1 MQSTSVFGRAA
12 KMPKA
17 CELFMSNNSDQIIVK
32 HKDSMIEN
40 LRRFLF
46 GDDIFISY
54 SHVDSTYALR
64 LANELTKK
72 KLSCFLDQWGTPP
85 GQELPKELINTL
97 KRCSTMVL
105 VGSKYAAESK
115 NVGIEVEKFLET
127 HRPIIPVTF
136 VEDDLMADTTEDSD
150 TQNLTGTLE
159 QAKWYFTIS
168 GIAKTIENLKALK
181 TGTPSENIISRIV
194 NATEF
199 RSRSKR
205 LRRAFFATLG
215 TIGLI
220 VLLGVIVVYNAN
232 NRVKAAQKYA
242 DEAIRKANEATLL
255 AEEKTAEADRATLR
269 ANFQETRAS
278 EQEKKA
284 NEKAEELNKATK
296 ETQKQIA
303 IAREQTKIA
312 GAARK
317 REGEAKLSE
326 KTAIRENFI
335 ERARQDLNNNYPF
348 RAAVYLNEAY
358 GMFPAN
364 EDPRKM
370 SSFRFLL
377 GLSMKSV
384 ESLLFKTRY
393 QEDVLSIRFSPDGKY
408 IVTADADDTKN
419 TENTARILDAK
430 TGKDASPPIL
440 HGFDVNTAE
449 FSLDSKRIV
458 TSSDDHTSRF
468 WDLEARKGFIFKH
481 PSDVKSAKFSP
492 DGKRIATIDRHC
504 IAKVWTIRS
513 YKEKDWTIVPDK
525 EDLSLDTQE
534 IISPKE
540 DQKSVKLAA
549 FSPDLKQ
556 IVIVD
561 YDGGVTLYDI
571 EKNQKSAPFEH
582 EKDGISQS
590 SREGGGRVRPAEIN
604 TAVFSPNGK
613 YIVTASDDK
622 TAKVLDLDNKKVATF
637 QHQSEVLSSEFSRD
651 SKRIV
656 TVSANNTVS
665 VWDIKTEAFVT
676 SVQHDNT
683 INLARFSPDGTMI
696 VTASNDKTAKVWDAK
711 TGILLASLEHESF
724 VFLAEFSPD
733 SRQIVTASRGHIS
746 LYEHEKIDP
755 DNHDHVVKLWNLT
768 ARADISTVTHQ
779 KNVVSARFSPNNDRI
794 VTASWDGTAIIQD
807 VNTGKGSP
815 INPEKC
821 PEGSGDDLPSEC
833 LVRSAEFSHDGEQV
847 VIASG
852 NRATVWEAKTG
863 NLIHSL
869 RHSGLV
875 SSAKFSPDDKHVVTA
890 SYDGT
895 AKIWDLSNTQ
905 NPIATIEHHG
915 NVNSAK
921 FSPDGKRIA
930 TAGDDNKVNVY
941 DMEKKQVIATLQHKE
956 LVFSAEF
963 SPDSRQIVTASRD
976 KTAKVL
982 DIGANKVI
990 ATARHTELI
999 LSAEFSPDGKTIVTA
1014 GYDNTANIWD
1024 IKTGILTVSMP
1035 HQNRVRSAKFSPDGR
1050 MIVTASDDKT
1060 AKVWDV
1066 ETGKLLVSVKH
1077 QDQVRSAEFSSDGTQ
1092 IVTASFDDTAK
1103 VWRFSPETRPLEVIE
1118 EIVRSKVP
1126 FRLENRALVPRENF

>member
-1 MQSTSVFGRAA
+1 
-12 KMPKA
+12 
-17 CELFMSNNSDQIIVK
+17 MSNNSDQIIVK

-54 SHVDSTYALR
+54 SHVDSTYALS

-127 HRPIIPVTF
+127 HRSIIPITF
-136 VEDDLMADTTEDSD
+136 VEDDLMGDTTEDAD
-150 TQNLTGTLE
+150 PQNLTGTLE

-168 GIAKTIENLKALK
+168 GIAKTIEKFKALK

-205 LRRAFFATLG
+205 LHRAFFATLG

-220 VLLGVIVVYNAN
+220 ILLGAIVVYDAN

-242 DEAIRKANEATLL
+242 DEAIKEANEKTLL
-255 AEEKTAEADRATLR
+255 AKEETAKADRATLR
-269 ANFQETRAS
+269 ADFQETRAS
-278 EQEKKA
+278 EQEKRA
-284 NEKAEELNKATK
+284 NEKAEEANKATK

-303 IAREQTKIA
+303 IASEQTRIA
-312 GAARK
+312 GAAKK

-358 GMFPAN
+358 GMFPTN
-364 EDPRKM
+364 EEPRRM

-384 ESLLFKTRY
+384 ESLLFKTPY

-408 IVTADADDTKN
+408 IVTADGDYTKN
-419 TENTARILDAK
+419 TENTARILNAK
-430 TGKDASPPIL
+430 TGKDVSPTITIQ

-458 TSSDDHTSRF
+458 TSSDDNTARF
-468 WDLEARKGFIFKH
+468 WDLEAKKGFIFKH
-481 PSDVKSAKFSP
+481 PANVKSAIFSP
-492 DGKRIATIDRHC
+492 DGKRIATIDSHGT
-504 IAKVWTIRS
+504 AKVWTIGS
-513 YKEKDWTIVPDK
+513 YKEDPWPIVSDK
-525 EDLSLDTQE
+525 EDFSLKTKE
-534 IISPKE
+534 IISSKGDE
-540 DQKSVKLAA
+540 KFVKLAA

-556 IVIVD
+556 ILIVD
-561 YDGGVTLYDI
+561 YDGRVTLYDI
-571 EKNQKSAPFEH
+571 EKKQQSAPFGFKE
-582 EKDGISQS
+582 DDVSQS
-590 SREGGGRVRPAEIN
+590 PHEGDGQVTPAQIN

-613 YIVTASDDK
+613 YIVTASDDD
-622 TAKVLDLDNKKVATF
+622 TAKVLDLDTKKVVHF
-637 QHQSEVLSSEFSRD
+637 QHQSRVLSAEFSRD

-676 SVQHDNT
+676 SVQHENM
-683 INLARFSPDGTMI
+683 INSAKFSPDGSMI

-733 SRQIVTASRGHIS
+733 SRQIVTASRGHIK
-746 LYEHEKIDP
+746 LYEHEKVDR
-755 DNHDHVVKLWNLT
+755 DSHDHMVKLWNLS
-768 ARADISTVTHQ
+768 ARADISTVAHQ
-779 KNVVSARFSPNNDRI
+779 KNVVSARFSTNNDQI

-807 VNTGKGSP
+807 VNTGKGIL

-821 PEGSGDDLPSEC
+821 PESSGDLPPKC
-833 LVRSAEFSHDGEQV
+833 LVRSAEFSHDEKQV
-847 VIASG
+847 VIGAG
-852 NRATVWEAKTG
+852 NRATVWDAKTG

-875 SSAKFSPDDKHVVTA
+875 SSAEFSPDDKYVVTA

-895 AKIWDLSNTQ
+895 VKVWDLLNTKE
-905 NPIATIEHHG
+905 PIATIEHHG

-930 TAGDDNKVNVY
+930 TAGDDHTAKVY
-941 DMEKKQVIATLQHKE
+941 DLEKRRVIATVQHE
-956 LVFSAEF
+956 DVVFSANF
-963 SPDSRQIVTASRD
+963 SPDSSQIVSASRD
-976 KTAKVL
+976 KTAQIF
-982 DIGANKVI
+982 DISANEAI
-990 ATARHTELI
+990 AIARHTELI

-1024 IKTGILTVSMP
+1024 KTGTLIVSMQ
-1035 HQNRVRSAKFSPDGR
+1035 HQNRVRSAKFSPDGS

-1077 QDQVRSAEFSSDGTQ
+1077 QELVRSAEFSPDGTQ

-1103 VWRFSPETRPLEVIE
+1103 VWRFSPETRSLEVIE

-1126 FRLENRALVPRENF
+1126 FRLENGALVPREIF